1 MGDHGDIEPR
11 VRRHAP
17 LSGIRGLLQCMITWC
32 KSSCPLS
39 GVKRCPL
46 FGGSGYIGGS
56 ASAKVRC
63 GIRRPGDVRYFN
75 GVSVKRGSTVDRNIG
90 GN

>member
-11 VRRHAP
+11 VRRHSP
-17 LSGIRGLLQCMITWC
+17 LSGIRGLLQCASTTWC

-46 FGGSGYIGGS
+46 FGDSVCIGGL
-56 ASAKVRC
+56 ASAKARC
-63 GIRRPGDVRYFN
+63 SLDGGVRYLECPQ
-75 GVSVKRGSTVDRNIG
+75 VKRGSTVVQY
-90 GN
+90 